1 MTQSLWG
8 SAIAAYVHYL
18 SFMVAF
24 AALVLESHT
33 LKPDLNLAA
42 ARRLLI
48 TDVVYGL
55 SAATVLITGV
65 LRVLYFGKGREYYLS
80 NPIFYTKVGLFVLIG
95 LLSLYPTISFLL
107 WLKDLR
113 LNKPPTLELA
123 TVQRLTWVIRIELL
137 GFLLLPLLAA
147 MLARGM
153 QLSLPT

>member
-1 MTQSLWG
+1 MTQPLWG
-8 SAIAAYVHYL
+8 SAIAAYAHYF

-33 LKPDLNLAA
+33 LKPDLSLAA
-42 ARRLLI
+42 ARRLVI

-55 SAATVLITGV
+55 SAAIVLMTGV

-80 NPIFYTKVGLFVLIG
+80 NPVFYTKVGLFVLIG

-107 WLKDLR
+107 WIKELR
-113 LNKPPTLELA
+113 LDKPPTLELA
-123 TVQRLTWVIRIELL
+123 AVQRLTWVIRLEML

-147 MLARGM
+147 MLARGI
-153 QLSLPT
+153 QFTTPT